1 MSYFVFVYGTLKK
14 GYSNHHFLLD
24 ASFIGQ
30 GRTQNK
36 YTMYADSIPYVCEQP
51 QTSYIYG
58 ELYLVN
64 DDILQALDQLE
75 EHPFFYE
82 RKEISVLVEG
92 KICQAWMYFCHHPSG
107 SLVPDGVFIEGETG
121 GRKDGKLGR

>member
-1 MSYFVFVYGTLKK
+1 MSHFVFVYGTLKK

-24 ASFIGQ
+24 ASFIGP

-36 YTMYADSIPYVCEQP
+36 YTMYADSIPYVSPQP

-64 DDILQALDQLE
+64 DDTLRALDQLE
-75 EHPFFYE
+75 EHPDFYVR
-82 RKEISVLVEG
+82 RKVPVVIDAKTYL
-92 KICQAWMYFCHHPSG
+92 AWMYFARYPSG
-107 SLVPDGVFIEGETG
+107 SIVPLGCWEPEGGFSE
-121 GRKDGKLGR
+121 RK